1 MSERFR
7 TLIGITLVI
16 ATIAFVFWV
25 ALTGARWRG
34 GVSVMSAESYPDGRL
49 VLEVRSCNGNP
60 EVSQLVETERQV
72 EVGVISGRDSLFF
85 GADDCNDPLE
95 ILLGEPLADR
105 ELIDL
110 HTQQTIRVLEI
121 DPTS

>member
-16 ATIAFVFWV
+16 ATVAFVFWV

-72 EVGVISGRDSLFF
+72 DRYRSLCAAEAAAARHHADAHSNT
-85 GADDCNDPLE
+85 GADDVH
-95 ILLGEPLADR
+95 LANASD
-105 ELIDL
+105 
-110 HTQQTIRVLEI
+110 
-121 DPTS
+121 